1 MIFGKKHNIV
11 GTIEISYEFEVPF
24 NVKDLDDSARQKLK
38 AFFEAEFHIPYD
50 AERMNIRVE
59 DNIDENH
66 IGI

>member
-1 MIFGKKHNIV
+1 MIFGKKHSIV

-50 AERMNIRVE
+50 SERMNIRVE
-59 DNIDENH
+59 DNIDENP

>member
-1 MIFGKKHNIV
+1 MIFGKKHSIV
-11 GTIEISYEFEVPF
+11 GTIEIPYEFEVPF

-50 AERMNIRVE
+50 SERMNIRVE

>member
-1 MIFGKKHNIV
+1 MIFGKKHSIV
-11 GTIEISYEFEVPF
+11 GTIEIPYEFEVPF

-59 DNIDENH
+59 DNIDENA

>member
-1 MIFGKKHNIV
+1 MIFGKKHSII
-11 GTIEISYEFEVPF
+11 GTIEIPYEFEVPF

-59 DNIDENH
+59 DNIDENA